1 MRRREL
7 PLLLATIAIALA
19 ACGSSGNEPGA
30 AGTSTPSIGELSS
43 LLPGA
48 SPAATPGAASS
59 PGGAASIPPSPGP
72 TNVGP
77 SPAPIAPGSIE
88 DDVPVEAT
96 ITPSCV
102 VRGGTAEITIQ
113 TEPKNAVAY
122 HAVYAGTK
130 GGAPPPFG
138 YGYGGDNRGHADGE
152 GMYTSTWVVRIDAP
166 VGPARA
172 DVIAAD
178 GESFGYDDPPFY
190 VAASSDGCPG

>member
-1 MRRREL
+1 MRRL
-7 PLLLATIAIALA
+7 PLPVLLIASLALVAT
-19 ACGSSGNEPGA
+19 ACGSTGEPR
-30 AGTSTPSIGELSS
+30 
-43 LLPGA
+43 
-48 SPAATPGAASS
+48 AASS
-59 PGGAASIPPSPGP
+59 PTIPNAASLLPNALGSTPAVPPGGTALPSGSAAPSPGP
-72 TNVGP
+72 TTVGP
-77 SPAPIAPGSIE
+77 SPSPIAPGSIE
-88 DDVPVEAT
+88 EDVPVEAV

-102 VRGGTAEITIQ
+102 VRGGTAKITIT

-138 YGYGGDNRGHADGE
+138 YGYGGDDRGHANDDGIWT
-152 GMYTSTWVVRIDAP
+152 GTWVVRVDAP

-190 VAASSDGCPG
+190 VAASSSGCPG

>member
-1 MRRREL
+1 M
-7 PLLLATIAIALA
+7 ATIVIALA
-19 ACGSSGNEPGA
+19 ACASNGSDPGA
-30 AGTSTPSIGELSS
+30 SGTSTPSIGELSS

-48 SPAATPGAASS
+48 SPVTGTTPGATSTPA
-59 PGGAASIPPSPGP
+59 GAASIPPSAGP
-72 TNVGP
+72 TAVGA
-77 SPAPIAPGSIE
+77 SPAPIEPGSIE

-113 TEPKNAVAY
+113 TGPKNAVAY

-152 GMYTSTWVVRIDAP
+152 GMYSSTWVVRIDAP

-178 GESFGYDDPPFY
+178 GESFGYDDPAFY
-190 VAASSDGCPG
+190 VAASSAGCPG

>member
-1 MRRREL
+1 MRPRTL
-7 PLLLATIAIALA
+7 PLVVVSLVVALG
-19 ACGSSGNEPGA
+19 ACGDAKRETR
-30 AGTSTPSIGELSS
+30 AGSTPSIPNAAA
-43 LLPGA
+43 LLPSAPG
-48 SPAATPGAASS
+48 STPGATPGTPS
-59 PGGAASIPPSPGP
+59 GAGATTVPSPGP
-72 TNVGP
+72 TDVGP
-77 SPAPIAPGSIE
+77 SPAPIPSGSIE

-102 VRGGTAEITIQ
+102 IRGRTAKITIT

-138 YGYGGDNRGHADGE
+138 YGYGGDDRGHANEQGIWT
-152 GMYTSTWVVRIDAP
+152 GTWIVRIDAP

-178 GESFGYDDPPFY
+178 GDSFGYDDPPFY
-190 VAASSDGCPG
+190 VAASPSGCPA